1 MLNAR
6 VLSAQSAS
14 SSALAGDTL
23 TNFRFFPTAAPLS
36 QFVEHLYTAEI
47 PGHFLVHAEAAR
59 LPEVT
64 AHLVFAIEEGN
75 ALPGG
80 IWLGGG
86 LRACLFLHPAH
97 LQVIPVPVGI
107 RQAVGASLRPA
118 GLRLLLPRGADGLGG
133 APLFALDELC
143 GAEGREL
150 RDRLIL
156 EGTADLRLA
165 LLERFL
171 RTRALQLER
180 SNRSVLRACELIQ
193 LAHGEIST
201 EQLAL
206 ACGCTSRT
214 LRSATIAETGLP
226 PKQLARIVRIRY
238 ALDLLASAGVPLS
251 AAAASSAFSD
261 QSHMSREFREL
272 IGEPPSL
279 LGQKLRSADLPTFN
293 AERNLLSTGL
303 LVVPKPAAP

>member
-1 MLNAR
+1 
-6 VLSAQSAS
+6 
-14 SSALAGDTL
+14 
-23 TNFRFFPTAAPLS
+23 
-36 QFVEHLYTAEI
+36 
-47 PGHFLVHAEAAR
+47 
-59 LPEVT
+59 
-64 AHLVFAIEEGN
+64 
-75 ALPGG
+75 
-80 IWLGGG
+80 
-86 LRACLFLHPAH
+86 
-97 LQVIPVPVGI
+97 
-107 RQAVGASLRPA
+107 
-118 GLRLLLPRGADGLGG
+118 ADGLGG